1 MYNIRLTA
9 TPGRRDDLLAV
20 FHEMALAAVDEP
32 GTLVYTF
39 STVDADPDMVI
50 TFELFADEAAVEA
63 HKVGDA
69 MQRLRPQ
76 LDGLV
81 AHIDAKV
88 GRYAFGPGVP
98 AS

>member
-9 TPGRRDDLLAV
+9 RPGRRDELLGLFHELAV
-20 FHEMALAAVDEP
+20 AAADEP

-39 STVDADPDMVI
+39 STVDAEPDMVV
-50 TFELFADEAAVEA
+50 TFELFADAAAVEA
-63 HKVGDA
+63 HKAAGAV
-69 MQRLRPQ
+69 RRVVPQ

-81 AHIDAKV
+81 AHVDAKV

-98 AS
+98 LS